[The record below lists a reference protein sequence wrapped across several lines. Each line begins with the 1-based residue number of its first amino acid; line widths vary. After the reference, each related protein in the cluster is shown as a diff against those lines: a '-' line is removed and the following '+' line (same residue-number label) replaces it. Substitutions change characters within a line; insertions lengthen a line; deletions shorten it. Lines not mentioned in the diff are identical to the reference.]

1 MKKAIEI
8 KNLKRKLWTKQVL
21 NWVNM
26 NIEEWAIYWLLW
38 PNGAWKTTILKVI
51 SWLINK
57 DSGEYNFYGES
68 FERKHLENIWVLIDH
83 PILYEN
89 NSWYDNM
96 KIFALLSN
104 QKVDYKKFD
113 EILDVMWLEK
123 SSRKLQVKKYSL
135 GMKQRLAIWVALVW
149 NPKFLILDEPL
160 NWIDIEWVR
169 EFREILK
176 NLQNKWI
183 TIILSSHILSEIE
196 KTCTH
201 IWIFNKWEMKFEWTK
216 ENLMK
221 LGENIEDTYIN
232 LINK

>member
-1 MKKAIEI
+1 MKAIEI

-26 NIEEWAIYWLLW
+26 NIEEWSIYWLLW
-38 PNGAWKTTILKVI
+38 PNWAWKTTILKVI
-51 SWLINK
+51 SGLINK
-57 DSGEYNFYGES
+57 ESGEYNFYGES
-68 FERKHLENIWVLIDH
+68 FNRKHLENLGVLIDH

-104 QKVDYKKFD
+104 QKVDFKKFD
-113 EILDVMWLEK
+113 EVLDLVWLSK
-123 SSRKLQVKKYSL
+123 DSRKLEVKKYSL
-135 GMKQRLAIWVALVW
+135 GMKGRLSIWVALIQ

-160 NWIDIEWVR
+160 NGVDIEWVR
-169 EFREILK
+169 EFRDILK

-201 IWIFNKWEMKFEWTK
+201 IGIFNKWEMKFEWTK
-216 ENLMK
+216 ESLMK
-221 LGENIEDTYIN
+221 LWDNIEDTYIN
-232 LINK
+232 FITK

>member
-8 KNLKRKLWTKQVL
+8 KNLKKKLWNKGVL

-26 NIEEWAIYWLLW
+26 NIEEWSIYWLLW
-38 PNGAWKTTILKVI
+38 PNWAWKTTILKVI

-57 DSGEYNFYGES
+57 NSGEYNFYWES
-68 FERKHLENIWVLIDH
+68 FERKHLEKLWVLIDH

-96 KIFALLSN
+96 KIFALLSY
-104 QKVDYKKFD
+104 QKVDFKKFD
-113 EILDVMWLEK
+113 EILDLLWLEK
-123 SSRKLQVKKYSL
+123 SSRKIQVKKYSL
-135 GMKQRLAIWVALVW
+135 GMKQRLAIWIALVQ

-160 NWIDIEWVR
+160 NGIDIEWVR

-176 NLQNKWI
+176 SLQSKWI

-201 IWIFNKWEMKFEWTK
+201 IGIFNKWEMRFEWTK
-216 ENLMK
+216 EELMK
-221 LGENIEDTYIN
+221 LWNNIEDTYIN

>member
-1 MKKAIEI
+1 MKKAIKI
-8 KNLKRKLWTKQVL
+8 KNLKRKLWKKEVL
-21 NWVNM
+21 NGVNM
-26 NIEEWAIYWLLW
+26 NIEEWSIYGLLW

-51 SWLINK
+51 SGLINK
-57 DSGEYNFYGES
+57 DSWDYDFYGES
-68 FERKHLENIWVLIDH
+68 FDRKHLENLWVLIDH

-96 KIFALLSN
+96 KIFALLSDQN
-104 QKVDYKKFD
+104 VDYKNFD
-113 EILDVMWLEK
+113 KILNIVWLEE
-123 SSRKLQVKKYSL
+123 SARKLQVKKYSL
-135 GMKQRLAIWVALVW
+135 WMKQRLAIWIALIQ

-169 EFREILK
+169 EFRDILK
-176 NLQNKWI
+176 NLQSRWI

-201 IWIFNKWEMKFEWTK
+201 IWIFNKWQMKFEWTK
-216 ENLMK
+216 EELMK
-221 LGENIEDTYIN
+221 LWKNIEDTYIN

>member
-1 MKKAIEI
+1 MKKAIDI
-8 KNLKRKLWTKQVL
+8 KNLKRKLWAKQVL
-21 NWVNM
+21 NGVNM
-26 NIEEWAIYWLLW
+26 NIEEWSIYWLLW

-51 SWLINK
+51 SGLINK
-57 DSGEYNFYGES
+57 DSWEYNFYWES
-68 FERKHLENIWVLIDH
+68 FERKHLENLWVLIDH

-104 QKVDYKKFD
+104 QKVDFKKFD
-113 EILDVMWLEK
+113 EILDVVWLEK

-135 GMKQRLAIWVALVW
+135 WMKQRLAIWIALIQ

-176 NLQNKWI
+176 NLQAKWI

-201 IWIFNKWEMKFEWTK
+201 IWIFNKWQMRFEWTK
-216 ENLMK
+216 EELMK
-221 LGENIEDTYIN
+221 LWDNIEDTYIN

>member
-8 KNLKRKLWTKQVL
+8 INLKRKLWKKDVL

-26 NIEEWAIYWLLW
+26 NIEEWAIYGLLW
-38 PNGAWKTTILKVI
+38 PNWAWKTTILKVI
-51 SWLINK
+51 SGLINK
-57 DSGEYNFYGES
+57 DFWDYKFYWES

-89 NSWYDNM
+89 NNWYDNM

-104 QKVDYKKFD
+104 EKIDYKKFD
-113 EILDVMWLEK
+113 EILDIVWLAK
-123 SSRKLQVKKYSL
+123 DSRKIQVKKYSL
-135 GMKQRLAIWVALVW
+135 GMKQRLAIWVALVQ

-169 EFREILK
+169 EFRDILK
-176 NLQNKWI
+176 NLQAKWI

-201 IWIFNKWEMKFEWTK
+201 IWIFNKWQMKFEGTK
-216 ENLMK
+216 EELMK
-221 LGENIEDTYIN
+221 LWENIEDTYIN

>member
-1 MKKAIEI
+1 MKAIEI
-8 KNLKRKLWTKQVL
+8 KNLKRKLGKKEVL

-38 PNGAWKTTILKVI
+38 ANGSWKTTILKVV
-51 SWLINK
+51 SGLINK
-57 DSGEYNFYGES
+57 DYGEYNFYGES
-68 FERKHLENIWVLIDH
+68 FNRKHLEKLGVLIDH

-89 NSWYDNM
+89 SSWYDNM

-104 QKVDYKKFD
+104 QKVDFKKFD
-113 EILDVMWLEK
+113 EILDVVWLEK
-123 SSRKLQVKKYSL
+123 NSRKLQVKKYSL
-135 GMKQRLAIWVALVW
+135 WMKQRLAIWVALVW

-160 NWIDIEWVR
+160 NGIDIEWVR

-176 NLQNKWI
+176 NLQSKWI

-201 IWIFNKWEMKFEWTK
+201 IWILNKWQMKFEWTK
-216 ENLMK
+216 EELMK
-221 LGENIEDTYIN
+221 LWENIEDTYIN
-232 LINK
+232 FINK